1 MLVNLWRNFYLV
13 IMAQIKITFEVTD
26 DFINHCKRIQKEYGM
41 TPQHFAEEA
50 IYEYQTEDWNN
61 IISMTVDSP
70 LQDGPIRYKPKKK

>member
-1 MLVNLWRNFYLV
+1 
-13 IMAQIKITFEVTD
+13 MAQIKITFEVTD